1 VAQGQVQT
9 GGQARATT
17 DRATAGV
24 QRLVGQQTAR
34 LAERRALARS
44 YEVELR
50 ELDRLKRS
58 KASWRRDRLVRSK
71 KAELQATA
79 DKLSRVDAGLRTLAG
94 QLKVQRQ
101 ALLAAIDRELA
112 LAPPQSRANLLRRTR
127 SQTATALRPPVRKI
141 ILPDDSLDE
150 LADPVELAEQIALIQ
165 QAERE
170 LRRER
175 EVLRQREDRY
185 GRMSRL
191 REQRDRAGQLSE
203 LDRNDVRRS
212 PGRVDGSGGR
222 AGNEDSAG
230 GDSDGASSGEPP
242 AEDADPSEPAPDF
255 GSGDLSDSA
264 EPPAAVD
271 PSFEQSSIALAD
283 VVDGPTLDSLRRAG
297 RSPSPKRRAEVASR
311 ARKQVE
317 SRMDRLQRSRQLIQ
331 QHLRKLRQR

>member
-1 VAQGQVQT
+1 
-9 GGQARATT
+9 
-17 DRATAGV
+17 V
-24 QRLVGQQTAR
+24 QRLVGQQAAR
-34 LAERRALARS
+34 VAERRALSRS
-44 YEVELR
+44 YEAELR

-112 LAPPQSRANLLRRTR
+112 LAPPQSRANLLRRMR
-127 SQTATALRPPVRKI
+127 GQIAATLRPPARKI

-150 LADPVELAEQIALIQ
+150 LADPAELAEQIALIQ

-185 GRMSRL
+185 ARMSRL
-191 REQRDRAGQLSE
+191 REQRDRAGQMSE

-222 AGNEDSAG
+222 AASEDSASGG
-230 GDSDGASSGEPP
+230 GDGANSGGSS
-242 AEDADPSEPAPDF
+242 AEDADPSEPAPPDF
-255 GSGDLSDSA
+255 GSGEISDSA

-283 VVDGPTLDSLRRAG
+283 VVDAPTLDSLRRAG

-317 SRMDRLQRSRQLIQ
+317 SRIDRLQRSRQIIQ
-331 QHLRKLRQR
+331 QHLRKIRQR